1 MVLEMKNGEFAQFP
15 NFKGGEKELTA
26 NMFFDGENRILYGK
40 LQPGA
45 SIGYH
50 KHEGNCEMIFV
61 LEGRAK
67 YLMDDGVEYAS
78 AGQCH
83 YCPEGHSHSMIN
95 ESDEEL
101 VFFAVVPKQ

>member
-1 MVLEMKNGEFAQFP
+1 MVMEMKNGEFKAFP
-15 NFKGGEKELTA
+15 NFKGGEKEMTA
-26 NMFFDGENRILYGK
+26 NMFFDGDNRILLGR
-40 LQPGA
+40 LQKGA

-50 KHEGNCEMIFV
+50 KHEGNCEVIFI
-61 LEGRAK
+61 LEGKAK

-83 YCPEGHSHSMIN
+83 YCPEGHSHAMIN
-95 ESDEEL
+95 ECDEDL